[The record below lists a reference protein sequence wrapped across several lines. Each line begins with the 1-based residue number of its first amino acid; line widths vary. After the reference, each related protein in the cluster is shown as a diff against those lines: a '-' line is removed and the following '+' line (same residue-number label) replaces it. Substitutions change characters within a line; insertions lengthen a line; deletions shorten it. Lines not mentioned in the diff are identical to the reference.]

1 MMHLLFESMP
11 LVVGGAYGMV
21 VPRSGWRGLWPNL
34 VIGAFCASFAGELVQ
49 GATEA
54 VVCLAADFA
63 AALFGCLL
71 IGFARRLV
79 ARRQS

>member
-11 LVVGGAYGMV
+11 FVVGGAYGMV
-21 VPRSGWRGLWPNL
+21 VPRSGCRGLWANL
-34 VIGAFCASFAGELVQ
+34 VIGAFCAWFAGELVQ

-54 VVCLAADFA
+54 VVCLAADSA
-63 AALFGCLL
+63 AALFGCLF

-79 ARRQS
+79 ARSQS

>member
-11 LVVGGAYGMV
+11 FVVGGAYGMV
-21 VPRSGWRGLWPNL
+21 VPRSGLRGLWPNL
-34 VIGAFCASFAGELVQ
+34 VIGAFCASFAGELTQ

-54 VVCLAADFA
+54 VVCLGVDSA
-63 AALFGCLL
+63 AALFGCLV
-71 IGFARRLV
+71 IGFARHLA

>member
-11 LVVGGAYGMV
+11 FVVGSTYGMV
-21 VPRSGWRGLWPNL
+21 VLRSGRRRLWPNL
-34 VIGAFCASFAGELVQ
+34 VIGVFCAWFAGELVQ
-49 GATEA
+49 GVTEA
-54 VVCLAADFA
+54 VVCLAADSA
-63 AALFGCLL
+63 AAVFGCLL

>member
-11 LVVGGAYGMV
+11 FVVGGAYGMV
-21 VPRSGWRGLWPNL
+21 VPRSDRGLWPNL
-34 VIGAFCASFAGELVQ
+34 VIGAFCAWFAGELVQ

-54 VVCLAADFA
+54 VVCLAADSA

-79 ARRQS
+79 ARSQS

>member
-11 LVVGGAYGMV
+11 FVVGGAYGVV
-21 VPRSGWRGLWPNL
+21 VPRSGWRGRWPNL
-34 VIGAFCASFAGELVQ
+34 VIGAFCAWFAGELVQ

-54 VVCLAADFA
+54 VVCLAADSA